1 MQKLILFLGVS
12 CLCLAVVSGCSK
24 LDRIGKPAENVP
36 PKVFFANIPPEGIE
50 FSINPRVYWY
60 GTDVDGFITAYQ
72 YAVMRTDSLVSFG
85 GLDQVK
91 SFLHD
96 ILPDS
101 ASWTDQVSLRNMIG
115 VHIQAE
121 PGGHS
126 RNVMMFAEM
135 DPSIYTPQYLF
146 LRAVDNGGK
155 VSDDIIHRLYYRN
168 NHRPEAV
175 MEMDSAFSEENH
187 YCLVES
193 TETWKGISISW
204 SGQDLEDYPDKRDQ
218 PDFEFKW
225 ELVGPFESAPTA
237 LTVDTTAVVDSSLD
251 SALVAGIMVYT
262 PWVSEQTRTFLNLKN
277 YGEDVGADAG
287 YGWYQLRVRAR
298 DDAFVSTDTA
308 TTLNFRIVKPKFC
321 YTDADIWTILVV
333 DATAYGGVD
342 GGAADPGDVR
352 PFYRD
357 SLSHHLKD
365 QLGLCHEW
373 ELWYDANMD
382 PGEVSKSDPG
392 EDILSR
398 YDLTIVLNA
407 GSQSAISEDNQKA
420 YREYLNIGGR
430 LWYIGLNNFR
440 VPSGRESHELEEIR
454 STDPN
459 TYRMATEYFG
469 LDVVFRPIY
478 TVGDSMTLEFIGAK
492 AFGLWEDLPAFKA
505 DTTECK
511 KVEGYEYGSP
521 VRWYGVR
528 GIPYVCYVGMS
539 NNLDSERRIPAQ
551 RRMYSFVSYYGSISP
566 MHDRP
571 CAVNWIGPTYR
582 TAEFCFPLHLM
593 ENAPDQQV
601 FKVVEETVKWF
612 WGLR

>member
-1 MQKLILFLGVS
+1 M
-12 CLCLAVVSGCSK
+12 
-24 LDRIGKPAENVP
+24 
-36 PKVFFANIPPEGIE
+36 
-50 FSINPRVYWY
+50 
-60 GTDVDGFITAYQ
+60 
-72 YAVMRTDSLVSFG
+72 
-85 GLDQVK
+85 
-91 SFLHD
+91 
-96 ILPDS
+96 
-101 ASWTDQVSLRNMIG
+101 
-115 VHIQAE
+115 
-121 PGGHS
+121 
-126 RNVMMFAEM
+126 
-135 DPSIYTPQYLF
+135 
-146 LRAVDNGGK
+146 
-155 VSDDIIHRLYYRN
+155 
-168 NHRPEAV
+168 
-175 MEMDSAFSEENH
+175 
-187 YCLVES
+187 
-193 TETWKGISISW
+193 
-204 SGQDLEDYPDKRDQ
+204 
-218 PDFEFKW
+218 
-225 ELVGPFESAPTA
+225 
-237 LTVDTTAVVDSSLD
+237 
-251 SALVAGIMVYT
+251 
-262 PWVSEQTRTFLNLKN
+262 
-277 YGEDVGADAG
+277 
-287 YGWYQLRVRAR
+287 
-298 DDAFVSTDTA
+298 
-308 TTLNFRIVKPKFC
+308 
-321 YTDADIWTILVV
+321 
-333 DATAYGGVD
+333 
-342 GGAADPGDVR
+342 
-352 PFYRD
+352 
-357 SLSHHLKD
+357 
-365 QLGLCHEW
+365 
-373 ELWYDANMD
+373 
-382 PGEVSKSDPG
+382 
-392 EDILSR
+392 
-398 YDLTIVLNA
+398 LNA